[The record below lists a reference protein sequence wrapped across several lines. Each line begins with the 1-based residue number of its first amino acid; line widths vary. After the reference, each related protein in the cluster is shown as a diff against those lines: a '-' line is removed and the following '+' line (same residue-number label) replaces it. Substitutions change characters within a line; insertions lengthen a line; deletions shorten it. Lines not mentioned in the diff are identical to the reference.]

1 MLVRNFS
8 SVVFI
13 LASSMVDGWKDLSVG
28 GRIASKL
35 VGHELPRWPTLLFQD
50 LAKEALGGP
59 LVSAAG
65 DQDVEDITVLIHG
78 SPKIMTLS
86 ANGDEYFVHVPDV
99 TETALPPPQSAGVF
113 GSKLAAPGSNGF
125 VGHLDA
131 TLGKK
136 VLDVSKAQ
144 REPMV

>member
-1 MLVRNFS
+1 
-8 SVVFI
+8 
-13 LASSMVDGWKDLSVG
+13 MVDGGKDLSVD

-35 VGHELPRWPTLLFQD
+35 VGHELPRRPTLLFQY

-99 TETALPPPQSAGVF
+99 IESALSLAQSAGVF
-113 GSKLAAPGSNGF
+113 GSKLSAPGSNGF
-125 VGHLDA
+125 VGY
-131 TLGKK
+131 
-136 VLDVSKAQ
+136 
-144 REPMV
+144 